1 MVAHGDLG
9 RASGSACGYLG
20 VLPGGLSSRLGR
32 KDEARLA
39 YLEALMLS
47 ENETERTFL
56 AGRLHQLEDR

>member
-1 MVAHGDLG
+1 MRTETSVAQADPPAGTLASS
-9 RASGSACGYLG
+9 RADF
-20 VLPGGLSSRLGR
+20 SSRLGR